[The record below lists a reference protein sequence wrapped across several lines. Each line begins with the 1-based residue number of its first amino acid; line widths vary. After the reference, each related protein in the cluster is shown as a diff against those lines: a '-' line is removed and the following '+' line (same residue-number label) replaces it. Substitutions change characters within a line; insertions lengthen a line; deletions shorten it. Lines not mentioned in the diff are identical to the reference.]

1 MCTQALLHVKE
12 TNGIAEPQGRS
23 RSIVV
28 SMLPLSCHYEE
39 KPRVRRDAIKKLNF
53 KIDLKG

>member
-1 MCTQALLHVKE
+1 MCTQVLLHVKE
-12 TNGIAEPQGRS
+12 TNGIAEAQGRS

-28 SMLPLSCHYEE
+28 GMPPLSYHYEE
-39 KPRVRRDAIKKLNF
+39 KPRVRRNAIKKLNF